1 MKRRAYSVNEWIS
14 VEDRLPIQDCE
25 GRLPIR
31 DCKVIVYVQ
40 KVRGGFMRKE
50 RFVTTAVFCMTM
62 IDKHYFDFQGNDAG
76 IVTHWMP
83 IPEPPKE
90 KEN

>member
-1 MKRRAYSVNEWIS
+1 MNEWIS